1 MQVLLYFWRGS
12 QRPSAKTRGHHASCA
27 ISRNWAQRRGGTIG
41 SASVC
46 IGNKI
51 SHEKMMG
58 VRGRLRESASLA
70 VISAIWSVEGGGAQG
85 TR

>member
-1 MQVLLYFWRGS
+1 
-12 QRPSAKTRGHHASCA
+12 
-27 ISRNWAQRRGGTIG
+27 
-41 SASVC
+41 
-46 IGNKI
+46 
-51 SHEKMMG
+51 MG